1 MCGRYSLTL
10 TSKQLEDIFKREF
23 NNSNYNPIYNVPP
36 SQYMPVIANNRK
48 DIIQMFRWGLI
59 PYWAKDIS
67 ISNKLINARAETI
80 SEKPSFKNSF
90 KSKRCVIP
98 SDGYFEWKKEDKLKQ
113 PYRIIRKDRN
123 IILFAGIWDSW
134 KDNNGNIVNSFSI
147 ITREANKT
155 LYHIHERMPV
165 TIDLEQIEDWLFN
178 DKIKEKFLENS
189 KDEIFDYYKVSN
201 LVNSPTNNSSSII
214 ELVS

>member
-23 NNSNYNPIYNVPP
+23 DNSNYNPIYNVPP
-36 SQYMPVIANNRK
+36 SQYMPVIANNKK
-48 DIIQMFRWGLI
+48 DNIQMFRWGLI

-98 SDGYFEWKKEDKLKQ
+98 SDGYFEWRKEGKLKQ

-123 IILFAGIWDSW
+123 LILFAGIWDSW

-155 LYHIHERMPV
+155 LHHIHERMPV